1 MDILGLLPLGF
12 LIGMS
17 HALEADHVAAIAA
30 ISDNESNKR
39 RVIVRGALW
48 GVGHTL
54 ALFLL
59 CGTAVLF
66 GLSFS
71 GRTEAALELVVGVMI
86 IGLGAQVLWR
96 MHRKRV
102 HFHVHT
108 HGGVQHL
115 HAHSHDGEADNH
127 ARSVH
132 DHTHGRRD
140 KTRAL
145 AIGLVHGAAGSAG
158 LMVLIAASTQSLWQS
173 LFYVAVFGIGSIL
186 GMAALS
192 AVASVP
198 VTLMQRGAGWMQSAL
213 SLGIGAGAILVGGK
227 LVASGLIVLQTVG
240 A

>member
-30 ISDNESNKR
+30 MSDRESNKR
-39 RVIVRGALW
+39 KVIARGALW

-59 CGTAVLF
+59 CGTAVMF
-66 GLSFS
+66 GLSLS

-86 IGLGAQVLWR
+86 IALGAQVLWR
-96 MHRKRV
+96 IHRKRV
-102 HFHVHT
+102 HLHVHT

-115 HAHSHDGEADNH
+115 HAHSHEGESGWH
-127 ARSVH
+127 SQSVH
-132 DHTHGRRD
+132 DHDHGRKD
-140 KTRAL
+140 KARAL

-158 LMVLIAASTQSLWQS
+158 LMVLIAAATQSLWQS
-173 LFYVAVFGIGSIL
+173 LFYVAVFGTGSIL

-198 VTLMQRGAGWMQSAL
+198 VALIQEGARWMQTAVSAL
-213 SLGIGAGAILVGGK
+213 IGGGAVLVGGR
-227 LVASGLIVLQTVG
+227 LVVSGLIALQSLG